1 MSPKALF
8 SLPTSFPTFLLF
20 SQFASQYSKNL
31 VPHYSRS
38 VVQRIPLYLTSLAV
52 PESSALCLSS
62 SRLVCYRLNI
72 LLCLSYRRARLARHY
87 PEFVHR
93 TTPLPEHLALLVQ
106 LALPTQLAFPVHPFR
121 SITTCLMLPC
131 SVIWSL
137 YDCQPPSSGI

>member
-1 MSPKALF
+1 MAPIVYPVSSNATSPKSLF
-8 SLPTSFPTFLLF
+8 PSLTSFTTFLLF

-31 VPHYSRS
+31 IPHYSTP

-52 PESSALCLSS
+52 PESLALCLSS

-93 TTPLPEHLALLVQ
+93 A
-106 LALPTQLAFPVHPFR
+106 
-121 SITTCLMLPC
+121 TCF
-131 SVIWSL
+131 VFAHA
-137 YDCQPPSSGI
+137 Q